1 MKGSVPW
8 CWLRCTGVISSAPC
22 RGGQD
27 ATVGVGEAG
36 GGPWKSVV
44 QTGASGPVLVAP
56 AGTSF
61 AHVSVLTLP
70 QGFSGARALQE
81 GEQGDAA
88 PRAQQR

>member
-1 MKGSVPW
+1 M
-8 CWLRCTGVISSAPC
+8 A
-22 RGGQD
+22 
-27 ATVGVGEAG
+27 VGVGEAG

-56 AGTSF
+56 AGASF

-70 QGFSGARALQE
+70 WGFSGVRALQE

-88 PRAQQR
+88 PRPQQR

>member
-1 MKGSVPW
+1 M
-8 CWLRCTGVISSAPC
+8 
-22 RGGQD
+22 
-27 ATVGVGEAG
+27 GVGEAG

-44 QTGASGPVLVAP
+44 QTGVSGPVLVAP

-70 QGFSGARALQE
+70 QGFSGALQE